1 MLMAK
6 KIEQK
11 PEEPKPTE
19 GATAEQLRALIDR
32 YQAPDGKRKWNPNG
46 TTFDE
51 GQVLLKKAMKAVGL
65 DPDAGLFTSRDPVAQ
80 QIKKILKTS
89 NVPDGFEKWQLPFSL
104 YSASNV
110 FISHGEPHAKVPSH
124 WHEHGAGYRVIIQGS
139 LKLGN
144 GTELT
149 SGDWFYVPK
158 GHPYSF
164 EVGPEGLVMLAGYQ
178 C

>member
-1 MLMAK
+1 MAK
-6 KIEQK
+6 KTDKEEESK
-11 PEEPKPTE
+11 PM
-19 GATAEQLRALIDR
+19 GAGHATPEQLRAVIAR

-51 GQVLLKKAMKAVGL
+51 GQVLLKKAMNAVGL
-65 DPDAGLFTSRDPVAQ
+65 DPDAQLFTSRDPVAQ
-80 QIKKILKTS
+80 EIKKILKTS

-104 YSASNV
+104 YTSSNV

-124 WHEHGAGYRVIIQGS
+124 WHEHGAGYRVIIKGS
-139 LKLGN
+139 LRLGN

-149 SGDWFYVPK
+149 AGDWFYVPK

-164 EVGPEGLVMLAGYQ
+164 DVGSDGLVMLAGYQ